1 MSDLS
6 SAEVS
11 AAILEM
17 RDLLRLI
24 AEPAIAQRDQ
34 KQRENLK
41 SVVGRSPQKISAVAL
56 MDGTKSQAEI
66 HRLVGIKKGNLSVFV
81 KQLNEA
87 GLLSS
92 RSELPKLNLT
102 IPPDF
107 FEGE

>member
-1 MSDLS
+1 
-6 SAEVS
+6 
-11 AAILEM
+11 
-17 RDLLRLI
+17 
-24 AEPAIAQRDQ
+24 
-34 KQRENLK
+34 
-41 SVVGRSPQKISAVAL
+41 